1 MREERHT
8 QNLRQ
13 GAFRALPWL
22 VLLVMLSVTWFAS
35 NHEHQVNRQATKTQ
49 FDFALRETVSRI
61 EQRVQGYE
69 QMLRGVQSLYATT
82 PWLNRAALRDYVE
95 GLQLDA
101 NFVGIQAI
109 GVVDWVPEE
118 AAAKHLNA
126 LRASGFPGYQI
137 APAGARAAYAPI
149 VQREPYIGR
158 NRAAIGTD
166 VWIDPTRRNA
176 LEKSR
181 DSGMPAISGKVE
193 LKVDVS
199 SEAPPGFIMYLPIY
213 ARESAHGNLQ
223 SRRAHLK
230 GWVYAS
236 FHMSDFMA
244 SLYGTQQ
251 PGLSLAIYD
260 GTELTPGTL
269 MYRSAT
275 TTAGGGGNGSLHARE
290 YMVVGGRN
298 WTLSL
303 NSLDGF
309 DYLYGRS
316 LASEIGVAGV
326 VLSVVLAF
334 LAWLLIHG
342 RARALRIAERM
353 TEELR
358 HMAQHDTLTGLPNR
372 ALFSD
377 RLNQELEHARR
388 HKGRFAMLFIDLDN
402 FKPIN
407 DQYGHAIGDDVL
419 IKAAQRLK
427 SCVRAADSVGRIG
440 GDEFVVLLAQLNET
454 EPVQALAEKMHR
466 SLKNPM
472 VVNGQEFS
480 ISSSIGVAV
489 FPQDG
494 ADAEAL
500 TKSAD
505 EAMYRAK
512 KAGRDCVRLSEANG
526 DHHV

>member
-1 MREERHT
+1 
-8 QNLRQ
+8 
-13 GAFRALPWL
+13 
-22 VLLVMLSVTWFAS
+22 
-35 NHEHQVNRQATKTQ
+35 
-49 FDFALRETVSRI
+49 
-61 EQRVQGYE
+61 
-69 QMLRGVQSLYATT
+69 
-82 PWLNRAALRDYVE
+82 
-95 GLQLDA
+95 
-101 NFVGIQAI
+101 
-109 GVVDWVPEE
+109 
-118 AAAKHLNA
+118 
-126 LRASGFPGYQI
+126 
-137 APAGARAAYAPI
+137 
-149 VQREPYIGR
+149 
-158 NRAAIGTD
+158 
-166 VWIDPTRRNA
+166 
-176 LEKSR
+176 
-181 DSGMPAISGKVE
+181 MPAVSGKVE
-193 LKVDVS
+193 LKVDVRS
-199 SEAPPGFIMYLPIY
+199 DAPPGFVMYMPIY

-251 PGLSLAIYD
+251 PDLSLAIYD
-260 GTELTPGTL
+260 GTELAPGAL
-269 MYRSAT
+269 MYRSDT
-275 TTAGGGGNGSLHARE
+275 TTAGGGGTGSLHARE

-309 DYLYGRS
+309 DHLYGRS
-316 LASEIGVAGV
+316 LASEIAVAGAL
-326 VLSVVLAF
+326 LSAVLAF
-334 LAWLLIHG
+334 LTWLMIHG
-342 RARALRIAERM
+342 RARALRIAESM

-440 GDEFVVLLAQLNET
+440 GDEFVVLLAQLNEA

-466 SLKNPM
+466 CLKNPIE
-472 VVNGQEFS
+472 VSGQKFS

-494 ADAEAL
+494 ADAAAL